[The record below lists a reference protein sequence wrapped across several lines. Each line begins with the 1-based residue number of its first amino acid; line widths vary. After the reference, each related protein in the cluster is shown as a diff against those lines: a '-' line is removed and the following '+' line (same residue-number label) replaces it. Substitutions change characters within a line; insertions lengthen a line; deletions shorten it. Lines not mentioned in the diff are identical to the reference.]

1 VWARHG
7 RAGKSQI
14 DGRASRARTRRPT
27 DAKETIGLDGTDSCG
42 FQFLEIVAQNSIV
55 AQMLHVPSAEKQ
67 KEECSRLFLS
77 GRATLS
83 LSQWLD
89 SYIWSSSRTAGD
101 TTSSTGIEQNDCD
114 SANGADVL
122 QTRGHL
128 LGAGPDMHQHKE
140 AEGSPA
146 TNDVDDMALYYRLFL
161 QGHVDLSLSQ
171 WLDCTNPSSHTTDD
185 ITSST
190 RIERN
195 DGDSAHVLLEEQR
208 QTIRTQRLADAARDL
223 LPSPMPTLQALNL
236 PPQMPTLQALHDQ
249 KSPKP
254 TLPASP
260 LDSAVSAAPVF
271 FSFDD
276 MNSDHIEELT

>member
-1 VWARHG
+1 MWTHHG

-27 DAKETIGLDGTDSCG
+27 DVNETIGLGGTDSYG
-42 FQFLEIVAQNSIV
+42 LQFLEMVARNSSV

-67 KEECSRLFLS
+67 KEECIRLFLK

-89 SYIWSSSRTAGD
+89 CYIWSSSRSAGD

-128 LGAGPDMHQHKE
+128 LGAGQDMQQHN
-140 AEGSPA
+140 ATEGSPA
-146 TNDVDDMALYYRLFL
+146 TNDVENMALYYRVFL

-171 WLDCTNPSSHTTDD
+171 WLYFFFPSSHTTDD
-185 ITSST
+185 TTSST
-190 RIERN
+190 RNE
-195 DGDSAHVLLEEQR
+195 GDSAHVLLEEQ
-208 QTIRTQRLADAARDL
+208 QTIRTKRLTDAARDL
-223 LPSPMPTLQALNL
+223 LPSPMPMLQALNP
-236 PPQMPTLQALHDQ
+236 PPQMPRLQALNQDQ
-249 KSPKP
+249 KTPKP
-254 TLPASP
+254 TQPASP

-271 FSFDD
+271 VLFDD
-276 MNSDHIEELT
+276 MNSDHIEKLT